1 MGNRMCRVIKRG
13 CMAQAMKVPTFIY
26 IQKRV
31 FPMRTGTMVTKL
43 IRTSPRI
50 CNCQSH
56 VVGIEYHYNGTV
68 LQNNRGRICVTTDIK
83 INWSVVKFPRS
94 FNIVRERNW
103 KCIVFHRCVV
113 DGSGRLVSPGV
124 TIGDKCHHRIAPMP
138 VTTLLIL
145 ARRRPIHW
153 KTSVLCTNSHK
164 NQKYLRPGHVV
175 SGTLDADPI
184 WKSKKVSFAFTIC
197 GLWAQIGKATCCF
210 SNLPPGEFEVA
221 RTTREFVIQEVSP
234 Q

>member
-145 ARRRPIHW
+145 ARRRPIQAW
-153 KTSVLCTNSHK
+153 TCGFWYIRRRPDMEK
-164 NQKYLRPGHVV
+164 QKGIVCFYYLRVV
-175 SGTLDADPI
+175 GPNR
-184 WKSKKVSFAFTIC
+184 
-197 GLWAQIGKATCCF
+197 Q
-210 SNLPPGEFEVA
+210 SNLLFLKPSSRGV
-221 RTTREFVIQEVSP
+221 
-234 Q
+234 